1 MDNKWLTI
9 ETKGQEVVLKK
20 CKKEAEGIVLVPDG
34 VTIINVYAFMG
45 CKDITSIKLP
55 NSLKKIYGGAFAKC
69 SNLTSVNIPLHVERI
84 GKGAFRECKKLS
96 SVNIPDRTSVENGAF
111 SGCDGIKEIILPKR
125 TIALRS
131 LANRRLD
138 YIFEGVDMTQC
149 TLIAS
154 NEVKKELITHYLEG
168 YNIKYV

>member
-9 ETKGQEVVLKK
+9 ETEGQEIVLKK
-20 CKKEAEGIVLVPDG
+20 CKKEAEGIVIVPDG

-69 SNLTSVNIPLHVERI
+69 SNLTSVNIPDHL
-84 GKGAFRECKKLS
+84 FQDCSDLS

-138 YIFEGVDMTQC
+138 YIFEGVDFTQF

-154 NEVKKELITHYLEG
+154 HEVKKELITHYLEG

>member
-1 MDNKWLTI
+1 
-9 ETKGQEVVLKK
+9 
-20 CKKEAEGIVLVPDG
+20 
-34 VTIINVYAFMG
+34 MG
-45 CKDITSIKLP
+45 CEDITSIKLP

-69 SNLTSVNIPLHVERI
+69 SNLTSVNIPFHVERI

-96 SVNIPDRTSVENGAF
+96 SVNLPDRTSVENGAF

-131 LANRRLD
+131 LSNRRLD

-168 YNIKYV
+168 YNIKYF

>member
-9 ETKGQEVVLKK
+9 ETEGQEIVLKK
-20 CKKEAEGIVLVPDG
+20 CKKEAEGIVIVPDG

-55 NSLKKIYGGAFAKC
+55 NSLTKIYGGEFAK
-69 SNLTSVNIPLHVERI
+69 SNNLTSVNIPLHVERI

-96 SVNIPDRTSVENGAF
+96 SVNLPDNTRIENGAF

-131 LANRRLD
+131 LTNRILD
-138 YIFEGVDMTQC
+138 YIFEGVDLTQC

-154 NEVKKELITHYLEG
+154 HEVKEELITHYLEG
-168 YNIKYV
+168 YDIKYV